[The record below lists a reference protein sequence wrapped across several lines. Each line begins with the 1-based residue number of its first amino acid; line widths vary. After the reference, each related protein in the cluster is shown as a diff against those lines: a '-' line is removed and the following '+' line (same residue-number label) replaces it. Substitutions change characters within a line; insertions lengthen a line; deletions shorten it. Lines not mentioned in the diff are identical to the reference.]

1 MLGSHP
7 GIAIPYESHLYNRVY
22 PLVRRAGM
30 PADPQGIACLV
41 KELLRTQYI
50 REWTPPPTLEATL
63 AALERPDFHG
73 IVDAILR
80 SWAAGQGKRRW
91 GEKTPQHTLWWRTIR
106 AGFPDLQVIHLVRDG
121 RDVALSYRAAP
132 FGPTHVYHLARRWVH
147 YLDTAAEAEAALGSG
162 AFLTV
167 RYEDLLREPE
177 AVLRRVC
184 DHLGEEFA
192 AEMLSFHRDPV
203 AYPTDP
209 RNEDNLRRP
218 VLTDNAEKWRKAMS
232 DRDVRIFEALAGSA
246 LEHQGYTRAKPGA
259 AISPTERL
267 SCLLLESPPRR
278 ALSLL
283 RNRQGHEHALEV
295 LRLRLALRYRC

>member
-30 PADPQGIACLV
+30 PADAQGIACLV

-132 FGPTHVYHLARRWVH
+132 FGPTHVYHLARRWVR
-147 YLDTAAEAEAALGSG
+147 YLDTAAEAEGALGSG

-184 DHLGEEFA
+184 DYLGEEFT

-246 LEHQGYTRAKPGA
+246 LEDQGYTRAKPDA